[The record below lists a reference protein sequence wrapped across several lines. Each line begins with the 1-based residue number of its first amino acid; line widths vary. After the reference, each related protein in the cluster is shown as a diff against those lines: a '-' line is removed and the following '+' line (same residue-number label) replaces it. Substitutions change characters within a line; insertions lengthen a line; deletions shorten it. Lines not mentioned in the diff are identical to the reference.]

1 MAQKENDEKYLLKSL
16 NKALKVLD
24 ILAVR
29 EDLTLTEI
37 CSITRLDKTSA
48 FKILYTLER
57 RGFVLKTPD
66 AHYRVGEKIA
76 HYNHQRSERKNI
88 VDVATAPIHS
98 LCFSTKE
105 TVSLAILNSNGRS
118 INIYAESGTSPDFVP
133 SRIGLELDAY
143 SVPVGKVLLA
153 YASQQMVETILQDA
167 PLKAYTSYTIS
178 TPAQLYEVLAEVRT
192 QGYCLDSNQRYD
204 GRSSIAAP
212 IFDNNAQCIAALA
225 LVCTTETFAKKKD
238 EFLRKVLETAAH
250 ISREMGYPAPDSPVH
265 S

>member
-24 ILAVR
+24 IIMVR
-29 EDLTLTEI
+29 DELSLSEL
-37 CSITRLDKTSA
+37 CSITGLDKTSV

-57 RGFVLKTPD
+57 RGFVLKTPNSR
-66 AHYRVGEKIA
+66 YCVGEKITQYS
-76 HYNHQRSERKNI
+76 HRRSDRKNI
-88 VDVATAPIHS
+88 VDAARPFIHDLCRATQ
-98 LCFSTKE
+98 E

-118 INIYAESGTSPDFVP
+118 INIYAEPGSALDHVP

-153 YASQQMVETILQDA
+153 YASQQMVQTFLQNA
-167 PLKAYTSYTIS
+167 PFRAYTASTIS
-178 TPAQLYEVLAEVRT
+178 TPAQLYQVLDEVRT

-212 IFDNNAQCIAALA
+212 IFDHNFQCIAALA
-225 LVCTTETFAKKKD
+225 LVCTTETFAAKKD
-238 EFLRKVLETAAH
+238 EFLHMVLESAAA
-250 ISREMGYPAPDSPVH
+250 ISREMGCPG
-265 S
+265 